1 MVNKNNVPLPDF
13 PKGFRPVPLISA
25 ITLATVGMCGSAS
38 AMTIDS
44 GNRDIRMSWN
54 NTVKYSAAWR
64 VEDQDPAVADNSIG
78 VQANTND
85 GDLNFDKGLIS
96 NRLDLLSEFN
106 FNYKRRYGFR
116 ISGAAWYDSVYNSDH
131 DNPGALGGALYNPRS
146 VDTNEFTD
154 ETEKLHGRDAELLDA
169 FAFGNFYLGKRSL
182 NLKVGRF
189 TQLYGESLFFG
200 SNGVAAAQT
209 SLDLVKALSVPN
221 SRFQEILRP
230 INQISAQLQL
240 SPELSFGAY
249 YQFEWRKTQ
258 LPASGS
264 YFSFADFADE
274 GGETIILGPGQSVFR
289 GSDQTASDSGQ
300 FGAQMKLKAGDY
312 DLGFYAAQYHDKMP
326 QFYVRPG
333 VNVQPGSIGDYVL
346 TYAED
351 IKMVGAS
358 ISTLIDDMNVA
369 AEVSFRD
376 DMPLVA
382 SGNTVILP
390 GNTTAD
396 NGDNAAYPV
405 GRTFHANLS
414 LINVLNESA
423 LWDGA
428 SLLAEMAFNR
438 RLSISEN
445 ADQLDPIATRD
456 ATALQFLFTPEYFQV
471 APGLDLKTPIGA
483 SYGVDGRSSVN
494 GALFPS
500 EHGGNISVGVTA
512 DYQRTWQA
520 GLSFTHYYGA
530 AGSVVKYDT
539 AVPELSYENFHG
551 DRDFIALSIQRTF

>member
-1 MVNKNNVPLPDF
+1 MINKNKVSRTGLPARLHCS
-13 PKGFRPVPLISA
+13 PIMPVVALTAMAMCTSA
-25 ITLATVGMCGSAS
+25 N

-44 GNRDIRMSWN
+44 GNRDVRMSWN

-64 VEDQDPAVADNSIG
+64 LEDQDPGVADSTIG

-116 ISGAAWYDSVYNSDH
+116 LSGAAWYDTVYNTDN
-131 DNPGALGGALYNPRS
+131 DNPGALGGALNNSRS
-146 VDTNEFTD
+146 VDYDEFTK
-154 ETEKLHGRDAELLDA
+154 ETEELHGRDAELLDA
-169 FAFGNFYLGKRSL
+169 FAFGNFYLGNRSL
-182 NLKVGRF
+182 NMKAGRF

-209 SLDLVKALSVPN
+209 SQDLVKALSVPN

-230 INQISAQLQL
+230 INQFSAQLQL

-258 LPASGS
+258 LPGAGS
-264 YFSFADFADE
+264 YFSFADFAGE
-274 GGETIILGPGQSVFR
+274 GGESVILGPGQTVYR
-289 GSDQTASDSGQ
+289 GSDQEASDSGQ
-300 FGAQMKLKAGDY
+300 YGVQMKLKAGDY
-312 DLGFYAAQYHDKMP
+312 DLGVYAAKYHDKMP

-333 VNVQPGSIGDYVL
+333 VNVQPGSVGDYLL

-358 ISTLIDDMNVA
+358 VSTLIGDMNVA

-382 SGNTVILP
+382 PGNTVVIP

-396 NGDNAAYPV
+396 NNDNPAYPV

-414 LINVLNESA
+414 VINVLNESA

-445 ADQLDPIATRD
+445 ADQLDPLATRD

-471 APGLDLKTPIGA
+471 VPGVDLKTPIGA

-500 EHGGNISVGVTA
+500 EHGGNISLGVTA
-512 DYQRTWQA
+512 DYQRKWQA
-520 GLSFTHYYGA
+520 GINYTHYYGA
-530 AGSVVKYDT
+530 AGSIIKYDT
-539 AVPELSYENFHG
+539 AASELSYENFHG
-551 DRDFIALSIQRTF
+551 DRDFISISIQRTF

>member
-1 MVNKNNVPLPDF
+1 MVDKNNLQPTDTTHRAPRSLGPSF
-13 PKGFRPVPLISA
+13 AIALIALCGPVE
-25 ITLATVGMCGSAS
+25 

-54 NTVKYSAAWR
+54 NTLKYSAAWR
-64 VEDQDPAVADNSIG
+64 VEDQDPNVADNSIG

-116 ISGAAWYDSVYNSDH
+116 LSGAAWYDSVYNTEH

-146 VDTNEFTD
+146 VDTDEFTD
-154 ETEKLHGRDAELLDA
+154 ETEELHGRYAELLDA
-169 FAFGNFYLGKRSL
+169 FAFGNFYLGRKSL
-182 NLKVGRF
+182 NVKAGRF

-200 SNGVAAAQT
+200 SNGVAAGQT

-230 INQISAQLQL
+230 INQFSAQLQL
-240 SPELSFGAY
+240 SPEVSVGAY
-249 YQFEWRKTQ
+249 YQFEWRKTR

-289 GSDQTASDSGQ
+289 GSDQEASDSGQ
-300 FGAQMKLKAGDY
+300 FGAQIKVKAGDY

-333 VNVQPGSIGDYVL
+333 VNVQPGSIGDYLL

-358 ISTLIDDMNVA
+358 VSTLIGEANVA

-396 NGDNAAYPV
+396 NSDNPAYPV
-405 GRTFHANLS
+405 GKTFHANLS
-414 LINVLNESA
+414 MINVFNESA

-445 ADQLDPIATRD
+445 PDQLDPSATRD
-456 ATALQFLFTPEYFQV
+456 ATAIQFLFTPEYFQV

-500 EHGGNISVGVTA
+500 EHGGNLSFGITA

-520 GLSFTHYYGA
+520 GLSYTHYYGA
-530 AGSVVKYDT
+530 AGSIVKYDT
-539 AVPELSYENFHG
+539 AVPELSYENFNG
-551 DRDFIALSIQRTF
+551 DRDFISLSVQRTF

>member
-1 MVNKNNVPLPDF
+1 MIGNNKP
-13 PKGFRPVPLISA
+13 PVSRLRYKNRNLTFSVA
-25 ITLATVGMCGSAS
+25 IAGLALCNGAS
-38 AMTIDS
+38 AMTIDT
-44 GNRDIRMSWN
+44 GNRDIRMSWA
-54 NTVKYSAAWR
+54 NTLKYSAAWR
-64 VEDQDPAVADNSIG
+64 VEDQDASVADNSIG

-96 NRLDLLSEFN
+96 NRLDVLSELN
-106 FNYKRRYGFR
+106 FTYKRKYGFR
-116 ISGAAWYDSVYNSDH
+116 LSGAAWYDSVYNTSH

-146 VDTNEFTD
+146 ADTDEFTED
-154 ETEKLHGRDAELLDA
+154 TEELHGRDAELLDA
-169 FAFGNFYLGKRSL
+169 FVFGNFHLGRQSINAKA
-182 NLKVGRF
+182 GRF

-230 INQISAQLQL
+230 VNQISAQLQL
-240 SPELSFGAY
+240 NQNLSFGAY
-249 YQFEWRKTQ
+249 YQLEWRETR

-264 YFSFADFADE
+264 YFSFADFIDD

-289 GSDQTASDSGQ
+289 GDDQDASDNGQ
-300 FGAQMKLKAGDY
+300 FGAQVKFKAGEY
-312 DLGFYAAQYHDKMP
+312 DFGLYAAQYHDKMP

-333 VNVQPGSIGDYVL
+333 VNVQPGSIGDYLL

-358 ISTLIDDMNVA
+358 ASTLIGDMNVS

-390 GNTTAD
+390 GNTAAD
-396 NGDNAAYPV
+396 NEDNAAYPV

-414 LINVLNESA
+414 AVNVFNEG
-423 LWDGA
+423 LFWDGA
-428 SLLAEMAFNR
+428 TLLAEVAFNR

-445 ADQLDPIATRD
+445 GDQLDPSATRD
-456 ATALQFLFTPEYFQV
+456 ATAMQFLFTPEYFQV

-500 EHGGNISVGVTA
+500 ERGGNLSLGVTA

-520 GLSFTHYYGA
+520 GLNYTHYYGSS
-530 AGSVVKYDT
+530 GSIIKYDT
-539 AVPELSYENFHG
+539 AAPELSYKNFHG
-551 DRDFIALSIQRTF
+551 DRDFISLTVQRTF